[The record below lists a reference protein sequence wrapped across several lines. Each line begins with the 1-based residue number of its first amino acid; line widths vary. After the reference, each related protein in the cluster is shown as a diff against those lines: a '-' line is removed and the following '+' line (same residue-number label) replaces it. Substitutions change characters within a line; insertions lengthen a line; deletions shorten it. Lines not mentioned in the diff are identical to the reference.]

1 MMTAIVTPA
10 PVIRE
15 TQLQTRSRMNFEL
28 GFFVFPLVMLCA
40 VRSLE
45 TGSCSRAP
53 DFSTSDSELR
63 QVETVYWS
71 WNWSYT
77 TLHPSSL

>member
-28 GFFVFPLVMLCA
+28 GFFVFLLVMLCA

-45 TGSCSRAP
+45 TGSCSGAP
-53 DFSTSDSELR
+53 DFSTSDSWDCVLELELGATQPFILR
-63 QVETVYWS
+63 HYKCKC
-71 WNWSYT
+71 
-77 TLHPSSL
+77 